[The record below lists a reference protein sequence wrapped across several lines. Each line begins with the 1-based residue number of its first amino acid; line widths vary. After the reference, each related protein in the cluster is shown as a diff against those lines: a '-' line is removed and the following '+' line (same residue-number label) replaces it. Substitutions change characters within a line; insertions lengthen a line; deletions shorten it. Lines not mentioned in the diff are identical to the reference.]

1 MSVPPIIVDQLTI
14 ESLALDDIKFTLA
27 SHPICCLILSLTI
40 FLLITMSAHFTML
53 TYNSCKKKENQ
64 ENQTNLQQNQRNQR
78 YQRNLIKNE
87 NFSRL

>member
-40 FLLITMSAHFTML
+40 ILLITMSAHFTML
-53 TYNSCKKKENQ
+53 TYNSCKKYENQ
-64 ENQTNLQQNQRNQR
+64 GNQTS
-78 YQRNLIKNE
+78 LIE
-87 NFSRL
+87 DRNFSRL

>member
-40 FLLITMSAHFTML
+40 ILLITMSAHFTML
-53 TYNSCKKKENQ
+53 TYNSCKRYENQ
-64 ENQTNLQQNQRNQR
+64 GNQTS
-78 YQRNLIKNE
+78 LIE
-87 NFSRL
+87 DRNFSRL

>member
-40 FLLITMSAHFTML
+40 ILLITMSAHFTML
-53 TYNSCKKKENQ
+53 TYNSCKKYENQ
-64 ENQTNLQQNQRNQR
+64 GNQTSLIEDRNF
-78 YQRNLIKNE
+78 LD
-87 NFSRL
+87 F